1 MGKSEPSYKKGG
13 NGSTCVELIF
23 PVEVNLP
30 GFIYLPSIFCEPGNS
45 AATTG
50 TSDEAWTSWLWQ
62 ADRLTT
68 RASDT
73 VLHSSGSCGRGN
85 LSCKSSYL
93 HCHFFSVP
101 CAPQSYRSRN
111 CFKWTNTN
119 EWRCFLISVVRGG
132 RYRSCTRPDLPSQH
146 GKGAWSVGERR
157 LSIYPVNNRAN

>member
-1 MGKSEPSYKKGG
+1 MKPNLLKIEAIFCRRKKNLFTTENRLPRLIFTRKKLVGKSEPSYKKGG

-93 HCHFFSVP
+93 HYHFFSVP

-111 CFKWTNTN
+111 CFK
-119 EWRCFLISVVRGG
+119 
-132 RYRSCTRPDLPSQH
+132 
-146 GKGAWSVGERR
+146 
-157 LSIYPVNNRAN
+157 